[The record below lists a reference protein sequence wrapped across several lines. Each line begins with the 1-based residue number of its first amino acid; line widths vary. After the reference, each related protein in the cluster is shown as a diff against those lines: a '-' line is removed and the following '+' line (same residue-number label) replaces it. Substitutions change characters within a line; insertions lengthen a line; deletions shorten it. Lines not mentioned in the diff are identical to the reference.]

1 LARRISLL
9 DDGVL
14 TFDISKLPKPFLKG
28 SNPSPGLLQ
37 SCRDKRQITYPP
49 GPSGLL
55 RHHRGWHS
63 RKPVKVTTKF
73 RRYIMFSP
81 DPSTS
86 FSQRDAW
93 RQFIRIT
100 LASAAGASN
109 ASRGPLKRE
118 VRPVHRSDAEFTA
131 LCVSRS
137 SPIAPKNLPA
147 GLRGW

>member
-73 RRYIMFSP
+73 RRYISSRLILQH
-81 DPSTS
+81 PSLNE
-86 FSQRDAW
+86 
-93 RQFIRIT
+93 T
-100 LASAAGASN
+100 LGAS
-109 ASRGPLKRE
+109 
-118 VRPVHRSDAEFTA
+118 
-131 LCVSRS
+131 S
-137 SPIAPKNLPA
+137 SA
-147 GLRGW
+147 